1 MTIYPV
7 DFHRRYEQKWARR
20 ASRASEALRHLRVL
34 PPYGLSVPDECPHS
48 AWPLPD
54 ERHVSTDADLVS
66 AKRRTAQIH
75 AAAPRRGSERL

>member
-7 DFHRRYEQKWARR
+7 DFHRRSEQKWARR
-20 ASRASEALRHLRVL
+20 ASRASEALRHLRLL
-34 PPYGLSVPDECPHS
+34 PAHGLSAPDECQHP

-54 ERHVSTDADLVS
+54 ERNMSTGADRVS

-75 AAAPRRGSERL
+75 AAAPRRGNEHL